1 MSGAADLYQER
12 LMDILKDHS
21 GTYAD
26 FVNKD
31 KYSKWKEGVYLKM
44 NTEDVKDD
52 FTQALSEFGK
62 TDQKGFLQT
71 ALDKLAAGFGTNPEK
86 VAGMFLPEDAVPD
99 FNKKTGQFEVTATS
113 GSVNPSE
120 MGGGLGGH
128 TNTDNLFGYLTKDI
142 DPKVVEIALQDSAGT
157 GLLDTTPE
165 LWT

>member
-1 MSGAADLYQER
+1 
-12 LMDILKDHS
+12 MDVLAGHS
-21 GTYAD
+21 KTYAD

-44 NTEDVKDD
+44 NTGEVKDD

-71 ALDKLAAGFGTNPEK
+71 ALDRLASGFNTNPEK

-99 FNKKTGQFEVTATS
+99 YNEDTGQFEVTATS
-113 GSVNPSE
+113 ATVNPTE

-128 TNTDNLFGYLTKDI
+128 TNTDNLFGYLTKDL
-142 DPKVVEIALQDSAGT
+142 DPAMVETAMRDSAGT
-157 GLLDTTPE
+157 GLLDANPE

>member
-1 MSGAADLYQER
+1 MASTAELYQEK
-12 LMDILKDHS
+12 LMEILEDHS

-44 NTEDVKDD
+44 NTPEIKDD
-52 FTQALSEFGK
+52 FIQGVSEFGK
-62 TDQKGFLQT
+62 TDQKGFLQA
-71 ALDKLAAGFGTNPEK
+71 ALDKLATGFGTNPEK
-86 VAGMFLPEDAVPD
+86 VAGMFMPEGTVP
-99 FNKKTGQFEVTATS
+99 NEVTATS

-128 TNTDNLFGYLTKDI
+128 TNTANLFGYLTKDI

-157 GLLDTTPE
+157 GLLDVTPE
-165 LWT
+165 MWT

>member
-1 MSGAADLYQER
+1 MASTAELYQEK
-12 LMDILKDHS
+12 LMEILEDHS

-44 NTEDVKDD
+44 NTPEIKDD
-52 FTQALSEFGK
+52 FIQGISEFGK
-62 TDQKGFLQT
+62 TDQKGFLQA
-71 ALDKLAAGFGTNPEK
+71 ALDKLATGFGTNPEK
-86 VAGMFLPEDAVPD
+86 VAGMFMPEGTVP
-99 FNKKTGQFEVTATS
+99 NEVTATS

-142 DPKVVEIALQDSAGT
+142 DPMTIETALRDSAGT
-157 GLLDTTPE
+157 GLLDGTPE
-165 LWT
+165 MWT

>member
-1 MSGAADLYQER
+1 MSGAADLYQEK
-12 LMDILKDHS
+12 LMEILEDHS

-44 NTEDVKDD
+44 NTPAIKDD
-52 FTQALSEFGK
+52 FIQGVSEFGK
-62 TDQKGFLQT
+62 TDQKGFLQA
-71 ALDKLAAGFGTNPEK
+71 ALDKLATGFGTNPEK
-86 VAGMFLPEDAVPD
+86 VAGMFMPEGTVP
-99 FNKKTGQFEVTATS
+99 NEVTATS

-157 GLLDTTPE
+157 GLLDGTPE
-165 LWT
+165 MWT

>member
-62 TDQKGFLQT
+62 TDQKGFLQP

-86 VAGMFLPEDAVPD
+86 VAGMFMPEGTVP
-99 FNKKTGQFEVTATS
+99 NEVTATS

-157 GLLDTTPE
+157 GLLDGTPE

>member
-1 MSGAADLYQER
+1 ME
-12 LMDILKDHS
+12 ILEDHS

-71 ALDKLAAGFGTNPEK
+71 ALDKLATGFGTNPEK
-86 VAGMFLPEDAVPD
+86 VAGMFMPEGTVP
-99 FNKKTGQFEVTATS
+99 NEVTATS

-142 DPKVVEIALQDSAGT
+142 DPMTIETALRDSAGT
-157 GLLDTTPE
+157 GLLDGTPE
-165 LWT
+165 IWT

>member
-1 MSGAADLYQER
+1 MASTAELYQEK
-12 LMDILKDHS
+12 LMEILEDHS

-44 NTEDVKDD
+44 NTPEIKDD
-52 FTQALSEFGK
+52 FIQGISEFGK
-62 TDQKGFLQT
+62 TDQKGFLQA
-71 ALDKLAAGFGTNPEK
+71 ALDKLATGFGTNPEK
-86 VAGMFLPEDAVPD
+86 VAGMFMPEGTVP
-99 FNKKTGQFEVTATS
+99 NEVTATS

-142 DPKVVEIALQDSAGT
+142 DPMTIETALRDSAGT
-157 GLLDTTPE
+157 GLLDGTPE
-165 LWT
+165 IWT

>member
-1 MSGAADLYQER
+1 MASTAELYQEK
-12 LMDILKDHS
+12 LMEILEDHS

-44 NTEDVKDD
+44 NTPEIKDD
-52 FTQALSEFGK
+52 FIQGISEFGK
-62 TDQKGFLQT
+62 TDQKGFLQA
-71 ALDKLAAGFGTNPEK
+71 ALDKLATGFGTNPEK
-86 VAGMFLPEDAVPD
+86 VAGMFMPEGTVP
-99 FNKKTGQFEVTATS
+99 NEVTATS

-157 GLLDTTPE
+157 GLLDGTPE
-165 LWT
+165 MWT

>member
-1 MSGAADLYQER
+1 MSGAADLYQEK
-12 LMDILKDHS
+12 LMEILEDHS

-44 NTEDVKDD
+44 NTPEIKDD
-52 FTQALSEFGK
+52 FIQGISEFGK
-62 TDQKGFLQT
+62 TDQKGFLQA
-71 ALDKLAAGFGTNPEK
+71 ALDKLATGFGTNPEK
-86 VAGMFLPEDAVPD
+86 VAGMFMPEGTVP
-99 FNKKTGQFEVTATS
+99 NEVTATS

-157 GLLDTTPE
+157 GLLDGTPE
-165 LWT
+165 MWT

>member
-1 MSGAADLYQER
+1 MASTAELYQEK
-12 LMDILKDHS
+12 LLDILTDHS
-21 GTYAD
+21 QTYAD
-26 FVNKD
+26 FINKD
-31 KYSKWKEGVYLKM
+31 KYSKWKEGVYLRM
-44 NTEDVKDD
+44 NTPEIKDD
-52 FTQALSEFGK
+52 FIQGLSEFGK
-62 TDQKGFLQT
+62 TERKGFLQS
-71 ALDKLAAGFGTNPEK
+71 ALDKLASGFDTNAEK

-113 GSVNPSE
+113 ASVNPTE

>member
-1 MSGAADLYQER
+1 MASTAELYQEK
-12 LMDILKDHS
+12 LMEILEDHS

-44 NTEDVKDD
+44 NTEDVKDA
-52 FTQALSEFGK
+52 FTQGLSEFGK
-62 TDQKGFLQT
+62 TDQKGFLQA
-71 ALDKLAAGFGTNPEK
+71 ALDKLATGFGTNPEK
-86 VAGMFLPEDAVPD
+86 VAGMFMPEGTVP
-99 FNKKTGQFEVTATS
+99 NEVTATS

-142 DPKVVEIALQDSAGT
+142 DPMTIETALRDSAGT
-157 GLLDTTPE
+157 GLLDGTPE
-165 LWT
+165 MWT

>member
-44 NTEDVKDD
+44 NTPEIKDD
-52 FTQALSEFGK
+52 FIQGISEFGK
-62 TDQKGFLQT
+62 TDQKGFLQA
-71 ALDKLAAGFGTNPEK
+71 ALDKLATGFGTNSEK
-86 VAGMFLPEDAVPD
+86 VAGMFMPEGTVP
-99 FNKKTGQFEVTATS
+99 NEVTATS

-142 DPKVVEIALQDSAGT
+142 DPMTIETALRDSAGT
-157 GLLDTTPE
+157 GLLDGTPE
-165 LWT
+165 MWT

>member
-1 MSGAADLYQER
+1 MASTHDLYQER

-21 GTYAD
+21 ETYAD

-44 NTEDVKDD
+44 NTPEIKDD
-52 FTQALSEFGK
+52 FIQGISEFGK
-62 TDQKGFLQT
+62 TDQKGFLQA
-71 ALDKLAAGFGTNPEK
+71 ALDKLATGFGTNSEK
-86 VAGMFLPEDAVPD
+86 VAGMFMPEGTVP
-99 FNKKTGQFEVTATS
+99 NEVTATS

-157 GLLDTTPE
+157 GLLDGTPE
-165 LWT
+165 MWT